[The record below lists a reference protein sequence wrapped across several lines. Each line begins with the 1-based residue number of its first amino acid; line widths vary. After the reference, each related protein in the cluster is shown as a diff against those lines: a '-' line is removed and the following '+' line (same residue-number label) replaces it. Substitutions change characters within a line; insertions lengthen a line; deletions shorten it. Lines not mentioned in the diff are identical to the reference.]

1 MSLILKMGSES
12 TFKPVPEGT
21 HLARCYRI
29 VELGTQEST
38 YLGQVKKQKK
48 IMFQFEVHGEDENG
62 FALITRA
69 GEPMSISKNYTASL
83 DEKATLRKDLTLWQG
98 HAFAE
103 DEIKKGFDI
112 KKYAGMWGMISVIK
126 TPGADGKEYTNIKS
140 ITPVPPIIK
149 KHGLP
154 QHFNEVKIF
163 DIDEP
168 DMELFSTFSDYLRA
182 KIESS
187 PEWQKRNKPTAYTG
201 GGVADFDDD
210 VPF

>member
-1 MSLILKMGSES
+1 MSLILKMKSES

-29 VELGTQEST
+29 IELGTQRST
-38 YLGQVKKQKK
+38 YLGQVKNQKK

-62 FALITRA
+62 FALVTRA

-98 HAFAE
+98 HAFSE
-103 DEIKKGFDI
+103 EEIDKGFDV

-126 TPGADGKEYTNIKS
+126 APGADGKEYTNIKS
-140 ITPVPPIIK
+140 ITPVPPIVK

-168 DMELFSTFSDYLRA
+168 DMELFGTLSDYLRG

-187 PEWQKRNKPTAYTG
+187 PEWRVRKKSKP
-201 GGVADFDDD
+201 VADDLDED
-210 VPF
+210 IPF